1 MTISVRFRIVS
12 FKNSQST
19 VYAEK
24 DTKKKI
30 YVKKMMENGTNN
42 DLDTYRFEDDEY

>member
-1 MTISVRFRIVS
+1 MSVRFRIVS
-12 FKNSQST
+12 ITNSQST

-24 DTKKKI
+24 DTKKKS

-42 DLDTYRFEDDEY
+42 DLDTYRLDDDKC